1 MSWLEL
7 CKTDGKEIL
16 ELGRLVRRLLKEIQ
30 VEHYEGL
37 DIRCKLLVNFGGR
50 QKVKDDSGFQIILVK
65 TLLTQSS
72 HCNLEK

>member
-1 MSWLEL
+1 MMSWLEL

-16 ELGRLVRRLLKEIQ
+16 ELGRLVRKLLKEIQ

-50 QKVKDDSGFQIILVK
+50 QSEG
-65 TLLTQSS
+65 
-72 HCNLEK
+72 